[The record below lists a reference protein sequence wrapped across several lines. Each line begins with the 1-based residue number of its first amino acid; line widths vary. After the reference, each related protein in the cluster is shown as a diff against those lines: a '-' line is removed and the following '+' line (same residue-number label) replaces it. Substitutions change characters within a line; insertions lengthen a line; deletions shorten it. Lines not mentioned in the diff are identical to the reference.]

1 MITIQTDTGE
11 LQGHDFISRLFCGT
25 VNWFG
30 HLMSD
35 IAGSSGGRGNANG
48 GRGSGI
54 VIPFY
59 ELFGLCDFGSF
70 QVGENRNTLAVLAT
84 KAFQDGYDARWGLTM
99 AIPVVLCDLSIRFI
113 WSVRRFFGD
122 KKQLSECIPSDKQ
135 PDLRM
140 MVLVGNGTLC
150 IVDGVDAAV
159 RSGGNMLVFFMHL
172 NLIAWYKL
180 VKRVLA
186 ELIIRYDLSYADL
199 AVYIEKI
206 NQELNQQLQVLR
218 AIDYDAY
225 EKELAQINTISGLLD
240 DKQTCTDKIYQ
251 KLNEMRVNK
260 RKVAEGIKSVSMMN
274 YDAERK
280 KLETT
285 QDETN
290 KRLAELGQLKLKA
303 WGEGYPRFC
312 EMYSKVK
319 LPPNSNGEVALEGDL
334 SITPE
339 DLSEFRTLG
348 IGIKEAM
355 QTGATGYAVGMLAG
369 FAAQSGATSMAI
381 FASTGTA
388 ISSLSGAAATN
399 ATLAQLGGGA
409 LSAGGLGMAGGQAV
423 LTGLKAAPLL
433 MVEGILFNIKGNK
446 VLENAKDIE
455 YQTFKAVGKM
465 QDIEIELKRL
475 ALLSKSVQDE
485 LQQLYDVYLR
495 LVAQAE
501 KTVERTTEYVN
512 FTAAEK
518 LNFQK
523 TCLAIKLISVL
534 SKQDLL
540 DEAKEGEMNKVL
552 DKETKE
558 TIQKVHQAAGDGKL
572 LVA

>member
-1 MITIQTDTGE
+1 MDNGQLITIQTDTGE

-251 KLNEMRVNK
+251 KLNEMRVNA
-260 RKVAEGIKSVSMMN
+260 R
-274 YDAERK
+274 
-280 KLETT
+280 
-285 QDETN
+285 
-290 KRLAELGQLKLKA
+290 
-303 WGEGYPRFC
+303 
-312 EMYSKVK
+312 
-319 LPPNSNGEVALEGDL
+319 
-334 SITPE
+334 
-339 DLSEFRTLG
+339 
-348 IGIKEAM
+348 
-355 QTGATGYAVGMLAG
+355 
-369 FAAQSGATSMAI
+369 
-381 FASTGTA
+381 
-388 ISSLSGAAATN
+388 
-399 ATLAQLGGGA
+399 
-409 LSAGGLGMAGGQAV
+409 
-423 LTGLKAAPLL
+423 
-433 MVEGILFNIKGNK
+433 
-446 VLENAKDIE
+446 
-455 YQTFKAVGKM
+455 
-465 QDIEIELKRL
+465 
-475 ALLSKSVQDE
+475 
-485 LQQLYDVYLR
+485 
-495 LVAQAE
+495 
-501 KTVERTTEYVN
+501 
-512 FTAAEK
+512 
-518 LNFQK
+518 
-523 TCLAIKLISVL
+523 
-534 SKQDLL
+534 
-540 DEAKEGEMNKVL
+540 
-552 DKETKE
+552 
-558 TIQKVHQAAGDGKL
+558 H
-572 LVA
+572 